1 MLAEKDLNQIQSYLI
16 QILPQLLRQEPE
28 IATTIEGIIAQQF
41 PSRNEFARLFEE
53 VKLLNENMHRRF
65 EQVERRIELVE
76 ERFEQVERRIE
87 LVEERFEQMGQRF
100 EQRFEQVEQ
109 HLEQMERRFEQ
120 VELRIEQTERVIEA
134 LREEMNQR
142 FEKVDQRFDKI
153 DQRFEEVDQRFD
165 KIDQRF
171 EKVDQ
176 RFEKVDQRFDQQHR
190 DHLELKRR
198 VIKVESTVDRIDK
211 KITSFDAW
219 LKMVTGNLGDE
230 KGQAL
235 EQLFALGLNYALKNR
250 DIKPESIQLRQQ
262 FIDVEGL
269 VYLKKGKYIEVDI
282 IAENGKFTVF
292 EVKASAVA
300 ADVDIFARKV
310 ELIQRQNSDK
320 QVLGIFISP
329 GAKDE
334 VKECCKEYNVEL
346 LD

>member
-1 MLAEKDLNQIQSYLI
+1 
-16 QILPQLLRQEPE
+16 
-28 IATTIEGIIAQQF
+28 
-41 PSRNEFARLFEE
+41 
-53 VKLLNENMHRRF
+53 V
-65 EQVERRIELVE
+65 
-76 ERFEQVERRIE
+76 
-87 LVEERFEQMGQRF
+87 
-100 EQRFEQVEQ
+100 
-109 HLEQMERRFEQ
+109 ERRFEQ
-120 VELRIEQTERVIEA
+120 VEQRIEQTERVIEA
-134 LREEMNQR
+134 LREEMN
-142 FEKVDQRFDKI
+142 
-153 DQRFEEVDQRFD
+153 
-165 KIDQRF
+165 
-171 EKVDQ
+171 Q

-269 VYLKKGKYIEVDI
+269 VYFKKGKYIEVDI

-300 ADVDIFARKV
+300 TDVDIFARKV
-310 ELIQRQNSDK
+310 ELIQRQNTDK
-320 QVLGIFISP
+320 KVQGIFVSP
-329 GAKDE
+329 GAKEE

>member
-16 QILPQLLRQEPE
+16 QILPQILRQEPE
-28 IATTIEGIIAQQF
+28 IVTTIEGIIAQQF

-53 VKLLNENMHRRF
+53 VKLLHENMHRRF

-76 ERFEQVERRIE
+76 ERFEQVERR
-87 LVEERFEQMGQRF
+87 
-100 EQRFEQVEQ
+100 FEQVEQ
-109 HLEQMERRFEQ
+109 RLEQVERRFEQ
-120 VELRIEQTERVIEA
+120 VEQRIEQTERVIEA
-134 LREEMNQR
+134 LREEMN
-142 FEKVDQRFDKI
+142 
-153 DQRFEEVDQRFD
+153 
-165 KIDQRF
+165 
-171 EKVDQ
+171 Q

-269 VYLKKGKYIEVDI
+269 VYFKKGKYIEVDI

-300 ADVDIFARKV
+300 TDVDIFARKV
-310 ELIQRQNSDK
+310 ELIQRQNTDK
-320 QVLGIFISP
+320 KVQGIFVSP
-329 GAKDE
+329 GAKEE

>member
-1 MLAEKDLNQIQSYLI
+1 M
-16 QILPQLLRQEPE
+16 
-28 IATTIEGIIAQQF
+28 
-41 PSRNEFARLFEE
+41 
-53 VKLLNENMHRRF
+53 
-65 EQVERRIELVE
+65 EQ
-76 ERFEQVERRIE
+76 
-87 LVEERFEQMGQRF
+87 
-100 EQRFEQVEQ
+100 
-109 HLEQMERRFEQ
+109 
-120 VELRIEQTERVIEA
+120 RIEQTERVIEA
-134 LREEMNQR
+134 LREEMN
-142 FEKVDQRFDKI
+142 
-153 DQRFEEVDQRFD
+153 
-165 KIDQRF
+165 
-171 EKVDQ
+171 Q

-269 VYLKKGKYIEVDI
+269 VYFKKGKYIEVDI

-300 ADVDIFARKV
+300 TDVDIFARKV
-310 ELIQRQNSDK
+310 ELIQRQNTDK
-320 QVLGIFISP
+320 KVQGIFVSP
-329 GAKDE
+329 GAKEE